1 MTQTAD
7 RLARILATT
16 PLRLADV
23 SEAEA
28 SHSSAP
34 GHWSK
39 KQVLGHLIDSASNNH
54 QRFVRAQLAAS
65 YEGPSY
71 EQEGWV
77 NTQSYATENWPDL
90 VNLWLLYNRH
100 LLHII
105 RNVNQAALP
114 VPFVANAQFEFSL
127 AVLGH
132 ARHGRQFHADSRQTF
147 AGAHGIGQYHRQQS
161 ADAHQGNAGR
171 RWRHRANQCERQHHH
186 RHPEQQPET
195 GNDHRLEFKF

>member
-16 PLRLADV
+16 PLRLADI
-23 SEAEA
+23 SADDA

-39 KQVLGHLIDSASNNH
+39 KQVLGHLIDSAANNH

-65 YEGPSY
+65 YEGPTY
-71 EQEGWV
+71 EQESWV
-77 NTQSYATENWPDL
+77 ATQSYATENWPDL

-105 RNVNQAALP
+105 RTVREDALTVPCVIAGSAP
-114 VPFVANAQFEFSL
+114 VPLAEVMSSYVDHMEHHLAQI
-127 AVLGH
+127 LG
-132 ARHGRQFHADSRQTF
+132 
-147 AGAHGIGQYHRQQS
+147 
-161 ADAHQGNAGR
+161 
-171 RWRHRANQCERQHHH
+171 
-186 RHPEQQPET
+186 
-195 GNDHRLEFKF
+195 

>member
-16 PLRLADV
+16 PLRLADI
-23 SEAEA
+23 SADDA

-39 KQVLGHLIDSASNNH
+39 KQVLGHLIDSAANNH

-65 YEGPSY
+65 YEGPTY
-71 EQEGWV
+71 EQESWV
-77 NTQSYATENWPDL
+77 ATQSYATENWPDL

-105 RNVNQAALP
+105 RNTPEAPLAVPCAIGGSAP
-114 VPFVANAQFEFSL
+114 VPLSEVMSSYVDHMEHHLAQI
-127 AVLGH
+127 LG
-132 ARHGRQFHADSRQTF
+132 
-147 AGAHGIGQYHRQQS
+147 
-161 ADAHQGNAGR
+161 
-171 RWRHRANQCERQHHH
+171 
-186 RHPEQQPET
+186 
-195 GNDHRLEFKF
+195 